1 MYNGIGLQTPRG
13 SGTNGYIQSNKF
25 FVRPRTNK
33 VANDSKGFESG
44 QGTAGVTRKP
54 NKEILEH
61 DRKRQ
66 IQLKLLVLE
75 DKLIDQGYT
84 DAEIAEKLDETRK
97 SLEAKENDDGGNNA
111 AVTSE
116 RVSET
121 QTHQIAALKER
132 QMETLKAALGIKSE
146 ADREKKFHD
155 METSDFQEN
164 FDEDEPRNMH
174 KKDAKHHSK
183 DVRDEKDDV
192 RKVAKK
198 IDCRDEAKRSNKEK
212 NRKRH
217 NDSSDSDGIMRR
229 GAKGKH
235 KKDIRVS
242 DSSDD
247 SDTDLRQ
254 RRKESSRKHK
264 QAAGHDS
271 SFCESDPDSG
281 SESGSDKGYKRS
293 SRRFDPDDEY
303 TSGRNPKG
311 RKHKLKKTSK
321 IKQHD
326 SDDDSSEGGRV
337 RESKKS
343 KSTQHDSY
351 DKYSSDDDP
360 KQRHKAKQSRNR
372 RKTNS
377 DDDYISDEDPK
388 KKTQM
393 VNGSPKGRLH
403 DSNDAFY
410 ADRKKDG
417 NNRSK
422 KMNQQRT
429 HKPEDLPRNN
439 SRIIRNE
446 KRDKV
451 GGSYG
456 QKSDSPS
463 DEGTRKKREHYDRG
477 ECELYASHGGQ
488 EKIDKRYQI
497 DDYGK
502 YDKRKCDDVDERD
515 RDNDQNCDRV
525 EGVKSIGKNGS
536 GHGVDSGVKG
546 RKENYVREIDGGEKQ
561 KNKVDEPDTFMKSE
575 QLFKSERDGFGD
587 KSEGMTRGKR
597 KVDDG
602 RLDEQPELKYRKR
615 DSTKETRY
623 EGGNVFSERRNKPY
637 KHMEDDS
644 KDSRLVRSGGNN
656 EGGETED
663 KIRTRNESRNEARRE
678 NRIHEGYVLS
688 KRERREEEDR
698 HGRKHERHGDGDSYK
713 RDREHEQGGRGRKK
727 EEERVGVKDE
737 RDVEYI
743 SERVRYEEGRSS
755 GKRYADDM
763 NDDRRSRHR

>member
-25 FVRPRTNK
+25 FVKPRTNK

-66 IQLKLLVLE
+66 IQIKLLVLE

-84 DAEIAEKLDETRK
+84 DAEIAEKLDEARK

-111 AVTSE
+111 GVTSE

-132 QMETLKAALGIKSE
+132 QMETLKAALGIESE

-164 FDEDEPRNMH
+164 FDGDEPRNIH
-174 KKDAKHHSK
+174 KKDSKHHSK
-183 DVRDEKDDV
+183 DVRDEKDDL

-198 IDCRDEAKRSNKEK
+198 INCRDEAKRPNKEK
-212 NRKRH
+212 IRKRH
-217 NDSSDSDGIMRR
+217 NDSSESDSIMRR

-235 KKDIRVS
+235 KKNIRVS
-242 DSSDD
+242 ESSDD
-247 SDTDLRQ
+247 SYIDLRQ
-254 RRKESSRKHK
+254 RRKVSSRKHK

-271 SFCESDPDSG
+271 SSCESYPDSG
-281 SESGSDKGYKRS
+281 SESYSDKGYKRS
-293 SRRFDPDDEY
+293 SRRFDTDDEY
-303 TSGRNPKG
+303 NSGQNPKG
-311 RKHKLKKTSK
+311 RKHKLKTTSK
-321 IKQHD
+321 SKRYD
-326 SDDDSSEGGRV
+326 SDDDSSEGGRA
-337 RESKKS
+337 RESKKL

-360 KQRHKAKQSRNR
+360 KQCHKAKQRNR
-372 RKTNS
+372 KKTDS
-377 DDDYISDEDPK
+377 DDDYTSDEDPK
-388 KKTQM
+388 KKTQTG
-393 VNGSPKGRLH
+393 NGPPKGRLH
-403 DSNDAFY
+403 DSDDEFY
-410 ADRKKDG
+410 ADREKDG

-422 KMNQQRT
+422 KTNQQRT
-429 HKPEDLPRNN
+429 QKAEDLPRDN

-446 KRDKV
+446 KRDEV

-463 DEGTRKKREHYDRG
+463 DKGTKKKRKHYDRG
-477 ECELYASHGGQ
+477 ECELYASHGRQ
-488 EKIDKRYQI
+488 EKNDKRNQI
-497 DDYGK
+497 DESGK
-502 YDKRKCDDVDERD
+502 YDKRRRDDATERN
-515 RDNDQNCDRV
+515 RDNDPNRDRV

-536 GHGVDSGVKG
+536 AHGGDSGVGGGKG
-546 RKENYVREIDGGEKQ
+546 NYVLEIDGGEKQ

-575 QLFKSERDGFGD
+575 QLFKSDRDGFGD

-602 RLDEQPELKYRKR
+602 RLDEQPELRYRKR
-615 DSTKETRY
+615 DSTKATRH
-623 EGGNVFSERRNKPY
+623 EGANVLSKRQSKSY
-637 KHMEDDS
+637 KHI
-644 KDSRLVRSGGNN
+644 SRLVRSGGND
-656 EGGETED
+656 EGGETDD
-663 KIRTRNESRNEARRE
+663 KIHNRNGSRNEDVRV
-678 NRIHEGYVLS
+678 NRVHEGYGPS
-688 KRERREEEDR
+688 KIERGDEEDR

-713 RDREHEQGGRGRKK
+713 R
-727 EEERVGVKDE
+727 
-737 RDVEYI
+737 
-743 SERVRYEEGRSS
+743 
-755 GKRYADDM
+755 
-763 NDDRRSRHR
+763 SRT